1 MSQSRMREIEL
12 VLNPFGGE
20 NMPQV
25 PMMSFGAGSWVD
37 LLVRVLVSGC

>member
-1 MSQSRMREIEL
+1 MREIEL